1 MRGQSY
7 NSDPWVFIM
16 NKQNNKYDVII
27 IGGGMVGASLACAL
41 WQQKHRRI
49 AVVEAVP
56 FKSDAQPSFDDRV
69 IALSYG
75 SRRIFEAM
83 DLWSELESLVQ
94 PIETI
99 HVSDRGHLG
108 ATRLYHTEERVEAL
122 GYVAEN
128 RIIGQVLVQRLQAL
142 GHVELICPA
151 SIESLEQLPDAVNIV
166 LNADAKQIALSGKL
180 LVAADGAMS
189 HARQLAGLQ
198 TRRQDYGQTAL
209 ITNVETEYAHNNVA
223 YERFTDSGPLAFL
236 PMTQQRC
243 SVVWTVNSQDADDIM
258 ALDDENFIARLQQR
272 FGYRLGHILKAGVR
286 NAYPLAYVEA
296 EQLVKGRVVIIGNA
310 AHALHPVSG
319 QGYNLA
325 LRDVAEIA
333 EVIAHHED
341 PGHELLLAEYQAK
354 RRKDMQRVYSITDT
368 LVKVFSSPF
377 APLAHA
383 RAAGLILM
391 DLMPSLRHLMARQSM
406 GLLGRMSRMMRRLPL

>member
-1 MRGQSY
+1 MTDTTAPLSTDY
-7 NSDPWVFIM
+7 H
-16 NKQNNKYDVII
+16 VII

-41 WQQKHRRI
+41 SGQTGKRI
-49 AVVEAVP
+49 AVVEAVA
-56 FKSDAQPSFDDRV
+56 FDDRTQPSFDDRS

-75 SRRIFEAM
+75 SRRIWEAM
-83 DLWSELESLVQ
+83 GLWSELEPLIE

-108 ATRLYHTEERVEAL
+108 ATRLHHQEENVEAL

-128 RIIGQVLVQRLQAL
+128 RVIGDILMQRVRQLP
-142 GHVELICPA
+142 HVDWLCPA
-151 SIESLEQLPDAVNIV
+151 RLLQLEQH
-166 LNADAKQIALSGKL
+166 ADFARVSIDTEQGEKTLSCKL

-189 HARQLAGLQ
+189 RARELCGLDI
-198 TRRQDYGQTAL
+198 RRQDYQQTAV
-209 ITNVETEYAHNNVA
+209 IANVETEYPHRRVA

-236 PMTQQRC
+236 PMTGNRC
-243 SVVWTVNSQDADDIM
+243 SVVWTIQSEQHEAIM
-258 ALDDENFIARLQQR
+258 ALNNEDFIRQLQQR
-272 FGYRLGHILKAGVR
+272 FGYRLGHITRTGQR
-286 NAYPLAYVEA
+286 HAYPLAYVET
-296 EQLVKGRVVIIGNA
+296 EQLTKGRVVFIGNA

-333 EVIAHHED
+333 ETIAGHDD
-341 PGHELLLAEYQAK
+341 PGHTLLLSAYHAR
-354 RRKDMQRVYSITDT
+354 RRKDMQRVYRITDS
-368 LVKVFSSPF
+368 LVKLFSNRL

-391 DLMPSLRHLMARQSM
+391 DLIPPVRHLMARQSM
-406 GLLGRMSRMMRRLPL
+406 GLLGRMGKMMRRIPL